1 MGPLPKKK
9 PRDSRGAATRTRA
22 LAPKAVADII
32 IERAA
37 GSKLPVPDLDDVEV
51 VWGTIKHMPKMADI
65 PPDFFQSGRVFFG
78 AISSW
83 FFRGAI
89 FGNGD
94 GQFRTQR
101 VRVIQHG
108 PEIADCSDV
117 PAEIPV
123 VTDRV
128 SRPDDDVTRLDIGD
142 CAAHM
147 RR

>member
-1 MGPLPKKK
+1 MRPSMGVDQSAGRIVRMLC
-9 PRDSRGAATRTRA
+9 
-22 LAPKAVADII
+22 
-32 IERAA
+32 ER
-37 GSKLPVPDLDDVEV
+37 P
-51 VWGTIKHMPKMADI
+51 
-65 PPDFFQSGRVFFG
+65 
-78 AISSW
+78 SS
-83 FFRGAI
+83 AI
-89 FGNGD
+89 FGHGD

-108 PEIADCSDV
+108 PEIAGYSDV